1 MSGYEMI
8 SREVIDRTTM
18 LSYLSQFYEL
28 FRKESVERD
37 AAGMIQHRY
46 NLSVSFIY
54 IVYLAQSAAKTEL
67 KQYTKHRK

>member
-46 NLSVSFIY
+46 NISVSFNLLLPLSIFH
-54 IVYLAQSAAKTEL
+54 SPF
-67 KQYTKHRK
+67 